1 MPDLVTARNLTVT
14 YPKRSEPALRDASIR
29 LEAGHVHV
37 LLGRNGAGKSTL
49 MHALLGLLPP
59 TSGTVEPASGARLGW
74 CAQRLVIDWFLG
86 VWDNV
91 LLGARLRG
99 LAGSAAREAAQDALD
114 AVGLGEKA
122 KLGPE
127 ELSGGEQQRLMVA
140 RTLAYAPNV
149 YVLDEPFVGLDAVV
163 REGLMGLLRER
174 ARAGAAI
181 LVSSHELSVLERDV
195 HDVTLIDAGRV
206 VFDGGCEGFLER
218 FVPLDTVT
226 VTLRRPCDKGELRL
240 LGVPA
245 RRVGESS
252 FELRVRRGAPI
263 GELLSRAAALGEL
276 LDVARDSP
284 TLDDAVRAAYGDRAA
299 LRRPGSDR
307 P

>member
-99 LAGSAAREAAQDALD
+99 LAGPAAREAAQDALD

-127 ELSGGEQQRLMVA
+127 ELSA
-140 RTLAYAPNV
+140 
-149 YVLDEPFVGLDAVV
+149 EPDRKSVV
-163 REGLMGLLRER
+163 
-174 ARAGAAI
+174 
-181 LVSSHELSVLERDV
+181 
-195 HDVTLIDAGRV
+195 
-206 VFDGGCEGFLER
+206 
-218 FVPLDTVT
+218 
-226 VTLRRPCDKGELRL
+226 
-240 LGVPA
+240 
-245 RRVGESS
+245 
-252 FELRVRRGAPI
+252 
-263 GELLSRAAALGEL
+263 
-276 LDVARDSP
+276 
-284 TLDDAVRAAYGDRAA
+284 
-299 LRRPGSDR
+299 
-307 P
+307 

>member
-1 MPDLVTARNLTVT
+1 MPDLVTARNLTVI

-29 LEAGHVHV
+29 LEAGRVHV

-59 TSGTVEPASGARLGW
+59 TSGTVEPASGTRLGW

-99 LAGSAAREAAQDALD
+99 LAGPAAREAAQDALD

-140 RTLAYAPNV
+140 RTLAYAPDV

-284 TLDDAVRAAYGDRAA
+284 TLDDAVRAAYGDGAA
-299 LRRPGSDR
+299 PQRFGSDR

>member
-29 LEAGHVHV
+29 LGAGRVHV

-49 MHALLGLLPP
+49 MHALLGLLSP
-59 TSGTVEPASGARLGW
+59 TSGTVEPASGIRLGW

-99 LAGSAAREAAQDALD
+99 LAGPAAREAARDALD

-122 KLGPE
+122 RLGPE

-140 RTLAYAPNV
+140 RTLAYAPDV

-174 ARAGAAI
+174 ARAGGAI
-181 LVSSHELSVLERDV
+181 LVSSHELSVLGRDV

-226 VTLRRPCDKGELRL
+226 VTLRRPCDEG
-240 LGVPA
+240 GAPPA
-245 RRVGESS
+245 RR
-252 FELRVRRGAPI
+252 
-263 GELLSRAAALGEL
+263 
-276 LDVARDSP
+276 ARP
-284 TLDDAVRAAYGDRAA
+284 PCG
-299 LRRPGSDR
+299 
-307 P
+307 

>member
-1 MPDLVTARNLTVT
+1 MPDLVTARNLTVI

-29 LEAGHVHV
+29 LEAGRVHV

-59 TSGTVEPASGARLGW
+59 TSGTVEPASETRLGW

-99 LAGSAAREAAQDALD
+99 LAGPAAREAAQDALD

-140 RTLAYAPNV
+140 RTLAYAPDV

-163 REGLMGLLRER
+163 RDE
-174 ARAGAAI
+174 A
-181 LVSSHELSVLERDV
+181 
-195 HDVTLIDAGRV
+195 
-206 VFDGGCEGFLER
+206 
-218 FVPLDTVT
+218 
-226 VTLRRPCDKGELRL
+226 
-240 LGVPA
+240 
-245 RRVGESS
+245 
-252 FELRVRRGAPI
+252 
-263 GELLSRAAALGEL
+263 
-276 LDVARDSP
+276 DVAGHEAVLPLVAQAKQPRALPSARVSTSTSSP
-284 TLDDAVRAAYGDRAA
+284 VRSMSLSICCHLLPRSFGPSGTPGRSGRRLMRRTATGWNNWRMGRRRCSDR
-299 LRRPGSDR
+299 RIRSTWPGSRRRADSR
-307 P
+307 GRGPLQ